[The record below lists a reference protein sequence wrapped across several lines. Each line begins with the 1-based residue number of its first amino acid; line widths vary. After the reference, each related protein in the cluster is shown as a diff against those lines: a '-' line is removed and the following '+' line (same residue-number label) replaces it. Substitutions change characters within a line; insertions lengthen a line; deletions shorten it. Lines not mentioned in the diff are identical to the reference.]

1 MENILTL
8 AKVML
13 ASTPVRWQYLL
24 DTYSLDLLERAPA
37 VGEWSALEC
46 LQHLVDVDTV
56 STPVRL
62 KAFLAGEDF
71 PAFNPADHAPK
82 KSPSPALGAEFTKLR
97 QQNLLLLNQVQPE
110 NLNNEAWHPEYGIVT
125 LSHFLHHLIAHDL
138 MHTVQA
144 EQAIMQPFIQG
155 SGAWDVNYTAHII
168 DPLR

>member
-1 MENILTL
+1 MENILSL

-13 ASTPVRWQYLL
+13 ASTPTRWQHLL
-24 DTYSLDLLERAPA
+24 DTYPLDLLERTPA
-37 VGEWSALEC
+37 FGEWSALEC

-71 PAFNPADHAPK
+71 PAFNPADHTPK
-82 KSPSPALGAEFTKLR
+82 NPPSLALGAEFAQLR
-97 QQNLLLLNQVQPE
+97 QQNLLLLDRVRPE
-110 NLNNEAWHPEYGIVT
+110 DLNNEAWHPEYGIVT

-155 SGAWDVNYTAHII
+155 CGAWDVNYTAHVINQ
-168 DPLR
+168 LR